1 MNYVNPESKHS
12 KTAYRAL
19 TISGISILSALLSV
33 FFLPF
38 ILSPIAMILSHLSKG
53 RLKTRHIAAQAAT
66 VIAVIALI
74 LNTAIVGVTLYKFN
88 TDPVY
93 KARLNVVFER
103 MYGVTVDEYTET
115 ILNDLKLTLPV
126 EE

>member
-1 MNYVNPESKHS
+1 MNYVNPESKHT

-19 TISGISILSALLSV
+19 TISGISILSALLSI

-38 ILSPIAMILSHLSKG
+38 ILSPIAIILSHLSKG

-66 VIAVIALI
+66 VVAVAALI
-74 LNTAIVGVTLYKFN
+74 LNTAIVGATLYKFN

-115 ILNDLKLTLPV
+115 ILNDLKLTLPT